1 MKEPGKCQAPSMFND
16 KINDEPTGSPNGNSI
31 RKNEDN
37 QSTHG
42 NTAKSLSE
50 RISGA
55 DFPRL
60 KVGVLVSPRTDG
72 LFVGTFDDALI
83 IDLPGAR
90 AALALCD
97 GSKSINS
104 IASSVGILASDLIEL
119 ISTLNYS
126 SLVTFEKISNQK
138 LLPEMQ
144 LMDWYQQSS
153 STGQQESM
161 EKRLITTVYISK
173 LNRIG
178 FALSGILLASG
189 VGAVISDDNR
199 KITIEDIVGGYL
211 RLSDVGRTR
220 NEVLIDQS
228 RENSQSKNVNNLS
241 NWYRGYSTNTKNN
254 KYIWI
259 TSNENH
265 AKQYSEINKYSYG
278 GNPIVDNIIFDE
290 TKHNLLNLYSYDM
303 DDKITE
309 NDVEDFLSDV
319 GVEYDYESLFD
330 IMEDE
335 IPLSRLVNKILDQI
349 ILNYD
354 GLKIME
360 NGIKTIYINRNLIK

>member
-1 MKEPGKCQAPSMFND
+1 MSED
-16 KINDEPTGSPNGNSI
+16 I
-31 RKNEDN
+31 RKMIDKVKNFKQFVNE
-37 QSTHG
+37 
-42 NTAKSLSE
+42 
-50 RISGA
+50 
-55 DFPRL
+55 
-60 KVGVLVSPRTDG
+60 
-72 LFVGTFDDALI
+72 
-83 IDLPGAR
+83 
-90 AALALCD
+90 
-97 GSKSINS
+97 
-104 IASSVGILASDLIEL
+104 
-119 ISTLNYS
+119 
-126 SLVTFEKISNQK
+126 
-138 LLPEMQ
+138 
-144 LMDWYQQSS
+144 
-153 STGQQESM
+153 
-161 EKRLITTVYISK
+161 
-173 LNRIG
+173 
-178 FALSGILLASG
+178 
-189 VGAVISDDNR
+189 
-199 KITIEDIVGGYL
+199 
-211 RLSDVGRTR
+211 
-220 NEVLIDQS
+220 
-228 RENSQSKNVNNLS
+228 NVNNLS